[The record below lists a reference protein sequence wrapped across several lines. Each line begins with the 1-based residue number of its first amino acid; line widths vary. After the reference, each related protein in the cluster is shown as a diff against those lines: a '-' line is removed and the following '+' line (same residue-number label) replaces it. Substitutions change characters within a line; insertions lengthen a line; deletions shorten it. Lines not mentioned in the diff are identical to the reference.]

1 MKTEISDAFPN
12 DTASRNDSSSSW
24 NSESDISNGIL
35 VYNDPF
41 EGIFYRTH
49 TSESK
54 VSIQFVSG
62 VFFETFKNKI
72 HADYMN
78 SVDIDDTNFVSK
90 CTTHIKGAKCDLKLD
105 SHFKTVEL
113 SGIGSK
119 IWREER
125 FPKVAQTLFKRLM
138 QDLDSQL
145 EGSNQGESMWED
157 KTEFCYQQDEPKRE
171 AETNDT
177 TDVSDAPNC
186 NVASGGY
193 VGVNSNTAQNGNSES
208 TCQAP
213 LASAPTVDCA
223 INNEV
228 AETANL
234 ESKGGFQYTAE
245 NITSSYMHRVN
256 LTSTM
261 GIDFNNLNHKPVA
274 VNYGNKPV
282 AVNYG
287 NFLEHRLNRDQDH
300 KMSED
305 GLNLTSQE
313 RIACGSGNRAMPVFT
328 STPIMQRQE
337 DTANSGAASQNICA
351 IISKIDQLDSGIK
364 AIKRDILQHMECK
377 LNELKSSV
385 VNMIEN
391 LGPGM
396 SYAGVTKNTA
406 SVQMVERPSSLENR
420 QNMSVSSYIDEG
432 YGDQSEVNVQR
443 ASSQTQLKTVFV
455 PDTRDNERQPITI
468 STPCLVPVR
477 VTNRENERQ
486 PSTIS
491 APRPVPVRVTNRNS
505 PVQRHSTR
513 STFNTEFQGS
523 QAETSSARQ
532 KRTLIIGDS
541 ILKGVNSRA

>member
-1 MKTEISDAFPN
+1 
-12 DTASRNDSSSSW
+12 
-24 NSESDISNGIL
+24 
-35 VYNDPF
+35 
-41 EGIFYRTH
+41 
-49 TSESK
+49 
-54 VSIQFVSG
+54 
-62 VFFETFKNKI
+62 
-72 HADYMN
+72 
-78 SVDIDDTNFVSK
+78 
-90 CTTHIKGAKCDLKLD
+90 
-105 SHFKTVEL
+105 
-113 SGIGSK
+113 
-119 IWREER
+119 
-125 FPKVAQTLFKRLM
+125 M

-145 EGSNQGESMWED
+145 EDSNQGESMWED
-157 KTEFCYQQDEPKRE
+157 KMELCYQQDEPKRE

-177 TDVSDAPNC
+177 TDVSDAPDCNVALNC
-186 NVASGGY
+186 HVASGGN
-193 VGVNSNTAQNGNSES
+193 VGVNSNTAETNEPQNGNSES
-208 TCQAP
+208 TCLTP

-234 ESKGGFQYTAE
+234 ESKGGNQYTAE

-261 GIDFNNLNHKPVA
+261 GIDSNNLNHKPVA

-287 NFLEHRLNRDQDH
+287 NCLEHRLNRDQDH

-305 GLNLTSQE
+305 GLNLTSRE

-328 STPIMQRQE
+328 SIPIMQRQE
-337 DTANSGAASQNICA
+337 DTANSGAAGQNICA

-385 VNMIEN
+385 VNIIEN

-406 SVQMVERPSSLENR
+406 SVQMVERPSSLENS
-420 QNMSVSSYIDEG
+420 QNLSVSSYIDEG

-443 ASSQTQLKTVFV
+443 ASSQTQLKTLFV

-468 STPCLVPVR
+468 SASCFVPVR

-486 PSTIS
+486 PSTTPT
-491 APRPVPVRVTNRNS
+491 PRPVPVRVTNRNS
-505 PVQRHSTR
+505 PVHSTR

-541 ILKGVNSRA
+541 ILKGVNSRGLKKGVKICTRSGATINDLWDESSVYDMKSFGQIIICIGGNDCSSRLNIKTFEEKYDQLITFIKSANGDYAIYLSKALPRGDTNVGKFNRSIQRVAVH